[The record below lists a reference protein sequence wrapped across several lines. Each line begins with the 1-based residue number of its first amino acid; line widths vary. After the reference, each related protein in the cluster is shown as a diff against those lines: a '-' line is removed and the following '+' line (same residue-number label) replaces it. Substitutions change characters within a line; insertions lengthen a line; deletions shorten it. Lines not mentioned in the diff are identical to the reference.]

1 MQTAFAI
8 LESYVKVLLAV
19 LPVAVVIQR
28 QFIVRSLR
36 EVSGSRASAEPSR
49 VWQDVLLRM
58 TSKELWPNLAEYNDA

>member
-8 LESYVKVLLAV
+8 LESYVKILLAV

-36 EVSGSRASAEPSR
+36 EVSGSRSSAGHSR

-58 TSKELWPNLAEYNDA
+58 TSKEPRPNLAEYNDA